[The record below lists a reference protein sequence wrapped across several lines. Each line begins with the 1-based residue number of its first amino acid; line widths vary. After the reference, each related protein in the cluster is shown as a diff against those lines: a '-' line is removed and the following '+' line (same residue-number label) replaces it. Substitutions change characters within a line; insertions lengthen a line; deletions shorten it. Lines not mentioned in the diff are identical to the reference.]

1 MKKLLFIL
9 PTLLLLTACGGNKV
23 VTEDAATIPTKTT
36 VKSSEKE
43 ALLNNVEIN
52 NNYNEEGISDDSSKK
67 TSNIKIETNT
77 PKTLDCN
84 ETCGRAEKDT
94 DGVVSEKECLMI
106 CNTGVENCQNKLN
119 KDEITGD
126 LLELCAVGE
135 LVKEVKVRYPD
146 LESLF

>member
-9 PTLLLLTACGGNKV
+9 PILLLLTACGESKV
-23 VTEDAATIPTKTT
+23 VTENVATTPTETT
-36 VKSSEKE
+36 AKSSEKE
-43 ALLNNVEIN
+43 ALLDKIEIN
-52 NNYNEEGISDDSSKK
+52 DDDEKGVLNEGDKK
-67 TSNIKIETNT
+67 ISNIEMETNT
-77 PKTLDCN
+77 PKALDCN
-84 ETCGRAEKDT
+84 ETCSSAEKDT
-94 DGVVSEKECLMI
+94 DGVVSEKECLII

-135 LVKEVKVRYPD
+135 LIKEVKVRYPD